1 MHLATQNAVDEKYS
15 SNDLSLFRSPTER
28 NFCGHAEKNFS
39 CDKRMH
45 ASAAKNAFHSLL
57 IMMTIIRTH
66 ELLLFLARFTVSSG
80 WLGSRVVSV
89 QCGLGSNR
97 SDQSA
102 PV

>member
-28 NFCGHAEKNFS
+28 NFCGHAKKNFS

-45 ASAAKNAFHSLL
+45 QQPKNAFHSLL

-66 ELLLFLARFTVSSG
+66 KLLSFLARFTIS
-80 WLGSRVVSV
+80 
-89 QCGLGSNR
+89 
-97 SDQSA
+97 
-102 PV
+102 